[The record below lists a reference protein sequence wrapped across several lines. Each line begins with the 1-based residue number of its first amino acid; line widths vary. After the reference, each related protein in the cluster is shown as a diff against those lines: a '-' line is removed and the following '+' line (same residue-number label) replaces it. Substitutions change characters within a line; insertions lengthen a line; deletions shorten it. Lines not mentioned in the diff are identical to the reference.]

1 MRREQRVALILG
13 PIPKEGGV
21 TTYIEGITA
30 FLFRKNFFVYI
41 LTFTKSDRSSEFLQE
56 SFDKPVK
63 ILFLPQDVYNLYK
76 LIISESITIIVSN
89 LYYSL
94 LLPFI
99 PSKRKVHVLHG
110 FGKVE
115 SGIARFL
122 IGNLS
127 NLIGNYFSSRVIAN
141 SYLTSSVNRVLG
153 VKNSEVAPWGVPN
166 VFSQTKVDLPKSREI
181 DLLYVGRIHASK
193 GLIQIAKGVSLC
205 QSTYNIKLNFHI
217 VGDLSSSLVFKE
229 NLEKLLF
236 SVDVKFH
243 GYVCKQDLLK
253 LYTNAKLFISLNPD
267 EPFGFS
273 YVEALS
279 CGTPVIAP
287 LSSGISAFVNDKVAL
302 LINVDSQSISKSIF
316 SGLSNH
322 WNRAYISEF
331 SKEMFSW
338 EKSGNLILDKQNE

>member
-1 MRREQRVALILG
+1 MPREQKIALILG

-21 TTYIEGITA
+21 TTYIEEITA
-30 FLFRKNFFVYI
+30 FLLRKNYFVYI
-41 LTFTKSDRSSEFLQE
+41 LTFTKSDRSSEFLRE
-56 SFDKPVK
+56 SLDNFVE
-63 ILFLPQDVYNLYK
+63 ILLLPQDIYNLYK
-76 LIISESITIIVSN
+76 LIISANITIIVSN

-115 SGIARFL
+115 TGIARFL

-153 VKNSEVAPWGVPN
+153 IKNSEIAPLGIPN
-166 VFSQTKVDLPKSREI
+166 IFSQAEVDFHKSREI
-181 DLLYVGRIHASK
+181 DLLYVGRIHPSK
-193 GLIQIAKGVSLC
+193 GLIRIAEGISLC
-205 QSTYNIKLNFHI
+205 QSTYNIKVNFHI
-217 VGDLSSSLVFKE
+217 VGDLSSSLAYQE
-229 NLEKLLF
+229 RLEKLLF
-236 SVDVKFH
+236 SVDVKFY

-273 YVEALS
+273 YVEALA

-287 LSSGISAFVNDKVAL
+287 LGSGISAFVNDKVAL
-302 LINVDSQSISKSIF
+302 LINVDSQSISTSIF

-331 SKEMFSW
+331 SKEMFAW
-338 EKSGNLILDKQNE
+338 EKSGNLILDKQN